1 MRHQSCRRSVQDAAP
16 RARSLHRYP
25 RSDRAQTAHRGAL
38 GGTDGRGRA
47 RLHVRRC
54 RPDPLSHGRSPPATR
69 RARRT
74 RIRRS
79 AGRAHPRVGPPQ
91 PLQASDAAHR
101 EAQPPH
107 RRTRLPLS
115 ARLGSGL
122 TVDAG
127 GAEPA
132 ETLST
137 RRSPQPQ
144 WAGDPSA
151 ARGPSASSAPLR
163 LGLGYSFA
171 LTAAAFFGVGGII
184 AKAAFNS
191 GVQPSILA
199 EWRVLFAFL
208 VFISIFAALRFD
220 LRIRRAD
227 LPLFVVFGVIGL
239 AGVSLIYYEAIK
251 RIPIGV
257 ALVIEYTGPVLLL
270 IYARLRGRAVGR
282 RLWVAAALAVLG
294 CFFAAGAYDA
304 RLRELNALGLALAA
318 TNAFIFALYFA
329 LGERLGKT
337 YGTPTLLVWGF
348 GFALVGWSVVR
359 PPWLLPWAE
368 TSADGY
374 VQIAAVVV
382 IATVIPFALT
392 LAAVRLIPA
401 ARVGLAST
409 FEPVVAAVAA
419 WVALGEHLDPLQIAG
434 GVIVLVGIGIAQSLR
449 PTTGS
454 V

>member
-1 MRHQSCRRSVQDAAP
+1 M
-16 RARSLHRYP
+16 
-25 RSDRAQTAHRGAL
+25 
-38 GGTDGRGRA
+38 GGG
-47 RLHVRRC
+47 
-54 RPDPLSHGRSPPATR
+54 LSST
-69 RARRT
+69 
-74 RIRRS
+74 S
-79 AGRAHPRVGPPQ
+79 
-91 PLQASDAAHR
+91 
-101 EAQPPH
+101 
-107 RRTRLPLS
+107 
-115 ARLGSGL
+115 
-122 TVDAG
+122 

-137 RRSPQPQ
+137 RRSPQPP

-163 LGLGYSFA
+163 VGLGYTFA

-208 VFISIFAALRFD
+208 VFVSIFAALRFD
-220 LRIRRAD
+220 LRIQRSD
-227 LPLFVVFGVIGL
+227 LIWFAVFGVVGL

-251 RIPIGV
+251 RIPVGV

-270 IYARLRGRAVGR
+270 IYARLRGRVVGQ
-282 RLWVAAALAVLG
+282 RLWIAAVLAVIG

-304 RLRELNALGLALAA
+304 RLRELNAVGLALAA
-318 TNAFIFALYFA
+318 IDAFVFALYFA
-329 LGERLGKT
+329 LGERLGRT
-337 YGTPTLLVWGF
+337 YATPTLLVWGF
-348 GFALVGWSVVR
+348 GFALVGWSIIR

-374 VQIAAVVV
+374 IQIAAVVV

-401 ARVGLAST
+401 ARVGLAAT
-409 FEPVVAAVAA
+409 LEPAVAAVAA
-419 WVALGEHLDPLQIAG
+419 WVALGENLDPLQIAG
-434 GVIVLVGIGIAQSLR
+434 GVVVLVGIAIAQSLR
-449 PTTGS
+449 PTATS